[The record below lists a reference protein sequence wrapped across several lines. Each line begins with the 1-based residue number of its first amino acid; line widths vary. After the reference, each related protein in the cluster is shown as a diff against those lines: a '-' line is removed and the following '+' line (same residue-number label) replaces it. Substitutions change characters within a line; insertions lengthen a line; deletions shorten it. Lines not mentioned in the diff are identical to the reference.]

1 MLKRITLLTIVIS
14 STMLSLAVAAA
25 PDYHGLKLGLARNDA
40 IELVIDTGD
49 CSEFTLVNMIVCRNY
64 HGQAALMHF
73 SENRLDELTIKR
85 NSDAPAADFAHED
98 ALLRAAFGAPR
109 PIEAGA
115 LLSCYNFEGGVTCL
129 RVKSVNGG
137 HVLLKV
143 ACTRP
148 DCASL
153 ESLRQDN

>member
-1 MLKRITLLTIVIS
+1 
-14 STMLSLAVAAA
+14 MLSLAVAAA

-85 NSDAPAADFAHED
+85 NSDALLLILPTKTRYCVPPLALPRLKPAHYSVVII
-98 ALLRAAFGAPR
+98 LRR
-109 PIEAGA
+109 SY
-115 LLSCYNFEGGVTCL
+115 LSG
-129 RVKSVNGG
+129 VKSVNGG